1 MQTRLHIIVTGRVQ
15 GIGYRVHC
23 SREAKSLGVTGW
35 VRNNPDGSV
44 EVVAEG
50 DDVAVNELA
59 DWCRAGHPF
68 AKVQEVDV
76 TVEEPRGEPSF
87 RVIR

>member
-1 MQTRLHIIVTGRVQ
+1 MQTRLHIIITGRVQ

-23 SREAKSLGVTGW
+23 SREAKTLGVTGW
-35 VRNNPDGSV
+35 VRNNSDGTV

-50 DDVAVNELA
+50 DDVSVNELA

-68 AKVQEVDV
+68 AEVREVDV
-76 TVEEPRGEPSF
+76 TVEAPRGEPSF